1 MVFRFEDF
9 VLDVDRREL
18 RRANTL
24 IAIQPQVFDVIEY
37 LVRERERVITKDD
50 LLDEVWNG
58 RVVSESTLT
67 SRINAARRALGDS
80 GQAQRL
86 IRTVQ
91 KRGFR
96 FVGTVVSDAPIS
108 LVRPTGTRPL
118 ASGLASPDLAD
129 VDRTPPRKP
138 SIAVLPFD
146 VLNVEEDRRILAD
159 GLVQDIMTRLGR
171 ARWLFVIARGTM
183 FALRGE
189 MRDAQQIASAL
200 GVRYVLQGCLQW
212 SGNKIRLNVALVDG
226 IDRTEIWAE
235 YFDRAVDDI
244 FAIQD
249 EIADNIVG
257 RVQSEVEQTERQRAL
272 LKPLASLDAWEAY
285 HRASWHVDR
294 HTTEDYAQ
302 AETCFKVAAR
312 LDPRS
317 ARVFAGLSYVHRQ
330 RAFLDLTSDRE
341 GEVQQTF
348 EFAQHSLS
356 LDAHDPQAH
365 WAAGRALMLR
375 YEVEAALEQFETAA
389 ALNPSFALGQY
400 SVGLSQAI
408 SGRSAPSDEA
418 LVRARRLSPL
428 DPIQFAMLATR
439 AFNAATSGEHE
450 RAADLA
456 QRAAG
461 HPNAHHHIVA
471 IAALC
476 NGLAGRKAGAEKY
489 LKRLR
494 EQHPGYHSDDYFRA
508 FPFRSADHVALFRK
522 GFGLLGLA

>member
-1 MVFRFEDF
+1 MAFRFEDF

-24 IAIQPQVFDVIEY
+24 VVIEPQVFDLIEY
-37 LVRERERVITKDD
+37 LVREHERVITKDN
-50 LLDEVWNG
+50 LLDVIWNG
-58 RVVSESTLT
+58 RVVSELTLT
-67 SRINAARRALGDS
+67 SRINAARHALGDS
-80 GQAQRL
+80 GKAQRL
-86 IRTVQ
+86 IRTLRR
-91 KRGFR
+91 RGFR
-96 FVGTVVSDAPIS
+96 FVGTVMSDRPVS
-108 LVRPTGTRPL
+108 LVQASGTRPL
-118 ASGLASPDLAD
+118 GSGLANPDLAD
-129 VDRTPPRKP
+129 VDRTLPQKP

-146 VLNVEEDRRILAD
+146 VLNANEDRRILAD

-171 ARWLFVIARGTM
+171 ARWLFVVARGTM

-189 MRDAQQIASAL
+189 RQDAQQIASAL

-212 SGNKIRLNVALVDG
+212 SGNKVRLNVALVDA
-226 IDRTEIWAE
+226 IDHTEIWAE
-235 YFDRAVDDI
+235 YFDRKVDDI

-249 EIADNIVG
+249 EIADTIVG

-285 HRASWHVDR
+285 HRASWHMDR
-294 HTTEDYAQ
+294 HTTEDYAH
-302 AETCFKVAAR
+302 AESYFQVAAR

-330 RAFLDLTSDRE
+330 RAFLELTADRE
-341 GEVQQTF
+341 GEAQQAF
-348 EFAQHSLS
+348 ELAQHSLS
-356 LDAHDPQAH
+356 LDTHDPQAH

-408 SGRSAPSDEA
+408 SGRSVPSDEA
-418 LVRARRLSPL
+418 LTRARRLSPL
-428 DPIQFAMLATR
+428 DPIRFAMLATH
-439 AFNAATSGEHE
+439 AFNAATAGKHE

-461 HPNAHHHIVA
+461 HPNAHYHIVA

-476 NGLAGRKAGAEKY
+476 SRLAGRKTGAEMY

-494 EQHPGYHSDDYFRA
+494 EQHPGYRSDDYFRA

-522 GFGLLGLA
+522 GFGLLGLP